1 MDMAERHRLPAGG
14 ALAVDREAFSAAVTE
29 RLLSHPMVSVE
40 RREVPAL
47 PAAEIRTDEV
57 VDRGVVLLAECP
69 RCDHRW
75 TERPP
80 TWVAPASVLLAEET
94 PAA

>member
-1 MDMAERHRLPAGG
+1 MDGMD
-14 ALAVDREAFSAAVTE
+14 DRYEMEPVLRTTTRCLVCGFT
-29 RLLSHPMVSVE
+29 
-40 RREVPAL
+40 
-47 PAAEIRTDEV
+47 EIRTDEV

-80 TWVAPASVLLAEET
+80 IWMAPVGVRLASESS
-94 PAA
+94 AA

>member
-1 MDMAERHRLPAGG
+1 MRASHRTMTRCLVCG
-14 ALAVDREAFSAAVTE
+14 FT
-29 RLLSHPMVSVE
+29 
-40 RREVPAL
+40 
-47 PAAEIRTDEV
+47 EIRTDEV

-80 TWVAPASVLLAEET
+80 AWVAPASVWLAEET

>member
-1 MDMAERHRLPAGG
+1 MKS
-14 ALAVDREAFSAAVTE
+14 ALRTMTRCLVCGFT
-29 RLLSHPMVSVE
+29 
-40 RREVPAL
+40 
-47 PAAEIRTDEV
+47 EIRTDEV

-75 TERPP
+75 TEWPP
-80 TWVAPASVLLAEET
+80 AWVAPASAGFAEET